1 MKNLKQ
7 FILLFTLF
15 TFIGF
20 NSVGQVMKRS
30 DARKN
35 LKSASKE
42 AKGYEKEGYYVIPG
56 SLPMVK
62 QLENSY
68 ARAMEEDENGY
79 PKYIVTAAVVVAET
93 QAAAKISAEEVAKL
107 SIAGTM
113 QSTIAA
119 IIETQLANQQFN
131 TQEAASLQKTVAAS
145 KNIIAQKLGRL
156 IVLTEFYNDMG
167 KKSKSIEITL
177 RVGYSE
183 EMARKVALDVIKE
196 ELGEEADALS
206 DQLDSLLDLDTDN

>member
-20 NSVGQVMKRS
+20 NSVGQVIKRS

-62 QLENSY
+62 QLEKSY

-93 QAAAKISAEEVAKL
+93 QATAKIAAEEVAK
-107 SIAGTM
+107 
-113 QSTIAA
+113 
-119 IIETQLANQQFN
+119 
-131 TQEAASLQKTVAAS
+131 
-145 KNIIAQKLGRL
+145 
-156 IVLTEFYNDMG
+156 
-167 KKSKSIEITL
+167 
-177 RVGYSE
+177 
-183 EMARKVALDVIKE
+183 
-196 ELGEEADALS
+196 
-206 DQLDSLLDLDTDN
+206 

>member
-20 NSVGQVMKRS
+20 NSVGQVIKRS

-62 QLENSY
+62 QLEKSY

-93 QAAAKISAEEVAKL
+93 QATAKIAAEEVAKL

-206 DQLDSLLDLDTDN
+206 DQLDSLLDLDIDN

>member
-1 MKNLKQ
+1 
-7 FILLFTLF
+7 
-15 TFIGF
+15 
-20 NSVGQVMKRS
+20 
-30 DARKN
+30 
-35 LKSASKE
+35 
-42 AKGYEKEGYYVIPG
+42 
-56 SLPMVK
+56 
-62 QLENSY
+62 
-68 ARAMEEDENGY
+68 MEEDENGY

-93 QAAAKISAEEVAKL
+93 QATAKIAAEEVAKL

>member
-20 NSVGQVMKRS
+20 NSVGQVIKRS

-62 QLENSY
+62 QLEKSY

-93 QAAAKISAEEVAKL
+93 QATAKIAAEEVAKL